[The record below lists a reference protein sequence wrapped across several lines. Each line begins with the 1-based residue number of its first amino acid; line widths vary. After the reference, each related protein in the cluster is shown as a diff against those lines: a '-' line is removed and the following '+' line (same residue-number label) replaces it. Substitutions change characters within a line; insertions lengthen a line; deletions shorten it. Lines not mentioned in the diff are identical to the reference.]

1 MIKVFKRDLEKKNDD
16 DSNGDEN
23 GEDQPFRQSSS
34 RSFEES
40 VSERPKICCTN
51 FCSGLTTILRH
62 GKKKRNSVLLEAHAG
77 VAQW

>member
-1 MIKVFKRDLEKKNDD
+1 LEKKNDD

-23 GEDQPFRQSSS
+23 GEDQSFRQGTP

-51 FCSGLTTILRH
+51 FRSGLTTILKH
-62 GKKKRNSVLLEAHAG
+62 GKKKGNSVLWELKAG